1 MKIYEANTLIS
12 EMEARSRQ
20 YKKTREQ
27 FIDLKKAF
35 MDVANLGEA
44 FKGKGADNI
53 KAFYKEHASNVD
65 DWIDM
70 LDMKIAFFD
79 SIATTLEEAD
89 LAGNTFVDT
98 SFLENELENAH
109 KRSKGIVGEQKKAIS
124 AILEDINDIL
134 PLEVFS
140 TDDFKEH
147 LSDSKVQR
155 ENTVDK
161 VNEIDSKLVK
171 EYEKSQENQDY
182 IIAKN
187 KALIDAT
194 GQGKNATPIHFNAQA
209 YYDTK
214 VFKQRDKIHKKT
226 QEYLAVKKEEAEKHK
241 IKELKEKLA
250 KVSDPDEYL
259 EIAKKIGYENL
270 NSDQKQYVLQ
280 LEQMNQEKEI
290 LKGIGV
296 GLKDVV
302 VDTATG
308 IWDTVTKPG
317 ETLEGIGQ
325 TIMHPVKT
333 FNIIKKGIEDSY
345 QRDMVNGDSYSRA
358 RWVTYAIGMVGTSIV
373 GTKGVDKVGK
383 VSKAGKIGAAGA
395 KVKNVSKKAA
405 SKGVNITKKGSK
417 KAADKITKDIKDFKN
432 LLPRLQML
440 GPQFAM
446 ANVGKIPFNSV
457 DGSRLKDKLVQQAKR
472 VSDQSREIEGKVSDI
487 LEKSSKAKSNIKVDT
502 NDIHKVKYGNHFTRV
517 KRRKVLKPNIE
528 YTTPIGYTYK
538 TDDKGRIISASGKL
552 NLGAAK
558 RNKYA
563 QKIAGREDR
572 LKTDEGGH
580 LIATIFK
587 GSGKLD
593 NLVPMDGNLNKGE
606 WKKLENMW
614 AKQLDKGRTV
624 EVKIHPVYKGNSQR
638 PASFEIEYKIGNRKW
653 DVVNFDNKPGGK

>member
-27 FIDLKKAF
+27 FINLQKAF

-44 FKGKGADNI
+44 LKGKGADNI
-53 KAFYKEHASNVD
+53 KAFYKEHARNVD
-65 DWIDM
+65 DWLDM

-79 SIATTLEEAD
+79 SIAATLEEAD

-109 KRSKGIVGEQKKAIS
+109 KKSKGIIGEQKKAIK
-124 AILEDINDIL
+124 AILEDINDIV

-140 TDDFKEH
+140 TADFKQH

-161 VNEIDSKLVK
+161 VNEIDSKLVE

-182 IIAKN
+182 INAKN

-194 GQGKNATPIHFNAQA
+194 GQGKNATPIHFNAQT

-226 QEYLAVKKEEAEKHK
+226 QEYLAVKKEEAEKYK

-280 LEQMNQEKEI
+280 LEQMNQEKDI

-358 RWVTYAIGMVGTSIV
+358 RWVTYAIGMAGASIV
-373 GTKGVDKVGK
+373 GTKGADKVGK
-383 VSKAGKIGAAGA
+383 VSKAGKIGKAGA
-395 KVKNVSKKAA
+395 KVKDVS
-405 SKGVNITKKGSK
+405 KKGSK

-432 LLPRLQML
+432 LLPKLQIF
-440 GPQFAM
+440 GPQLAM
-446 ANVGKIPFNSV
+446 VNAGKIPFNSV
-457 DGSRLKDKLVQQAKR
+457 DGARLKDKLIHQAKKA
-472 VSDQSREIEGKVSDI
+472 SDQTREIRSKVSDI
-487 LEKSSKAKSNIKVDT
+487 LSERTSKEKSNIKVDSKS
-502 NDIHKVKYGNHFTRV
+502 IHKVKYGNHFTRV
-517 KRRKVLKPNIE
+517 KRRKVLKPNVE
-528 YTTPIGYTYK
+528 YITPIGYTYK
-538 TDDKGRIISASGKL
+538 TDHKGRIVSASGKL

-563 QKIAGREDR
+563 QKISGREDR

-624 EVKIHPVYKGNSQR
+624 EVKIQPVYKGDSQR

-653 DVVNFDNKPGGK
+653 DVVKFDNKPGGK

>member
-27 FIDLKKAF
+27 FINLKKAF

-44 FKGKGADNI
+44 LKGKGADNI
-53 KAFYKEHASNVD
+53 KAFYKEHARNVD
-65 DWIDM
+65 DWLDM
-70 LDMKIAFFD
+70 LDMKIAFFE
-79 SIATTLEEAD
+79 SIAATLEEAD

-109 KRSKGIVGEQKKAIS
+109 KKSKGIIGEQKKAIK
-124 AILEDINDIL
+124 AILEDINDIV

-140 TDDFKEH
+140 TADFKQH

-161 VNEIDSKLVK
+161 VNEIDSKLVE
-171 EYEKSQENQDY
+171 EYEKSQENHDY
-182 IIAKN
+182 INAKN

-226 QEYLAVKKEEAEKHK
+226 QEYLAVKKEEAEKYK

-280 LEQMNQEKEI
+280 LEQMNQEKDI

-308 IWDTVTKPG
+308 IWDTVTKPD

-373 GTKGVDKVGK
+373 GTKGADKVGK
-383 VSKAGKIGAAGA
+383 VSKAGKIGKAGA
-395 KVKNVSKKAA
+395 KVKDVS
-405 SKGVNITKKGSK
+405 KKGSK

-432 LLPRLQML
+432 LLPKLQIF
-440 GPQFAM
+440 GPQLAM

-457 DGSRLKDKLVQQAKR
+457 DGSRLKDKLIQQAKN
-472 VSDQSREIEGKVSDI
+472 VSDQTREIKGKVSDI
-487 LEKSSKAKSNIKVDT
+487 LNVRSSKAKSNIKVDT
-502 NDIHKVKYGNHFTRV
+502 KSIHKVKYGDHFTRV

-538 TDDKGRIISASGKL
+538 TDDKGRIVSASGKL

-614 AKQLDKGRTV
+614 AKQLDKGREV
-624 EVKIHPVYKGNSQR
+624 EVKIQPVYKGNSQR
-638 PASFEIEYKIGNRKW
+638 PTSFEVEYKIGNRKW
-653 DVVNFDNKPGGK
+653 DVVKFDNKPGGK

>member
-1 MKIYEANTLIS
+1 
-12 EMEARSRQ
+12 
-20 YKKTREQ
+20 
-27 FIDLKKAF
+27 

-44 FKGKGADNI
+44 LKGKGADNI
-53 KAFYKEHASNVD
+53 KAFYKEHARNVD
-65 DWIDM
+65 DWLDM
-70 LDMKIAFFD
+70 LDMKIAFFE
-79 SIATTLEEAD
+79 SIAATLEEAD

-109 KRSKGIVGEQKKAIS
+109 KKSKGIIGEQKKAIK
-124 AILEDINDIL
+124 AILEDINDIV

-140 TDDFKEH
+140 TADFKQH

-161 VNEIDSKLVK
+161 VNEIDSKLVE
-171 EYEKSQENQDY
+171 EYEKSQENHDY
-182 IIAKN
+182 INAKN

-226 QEYLAVKKEEAEKHK
+226 QEYLAVKKEEAEKYK

-280 LEQMNQEKEI
+280 LEQMNQEKDI

-308 IWDTVTKPG
+308 IWDTVTKPD

-373 GTKGVDKVGK
+373 GTKGADKVGK
-383 VSKAGKIGAAGA
+383 VSKAGKIGKAGA
-395 KVKNVSKKAA
+395 KVKDVS
-405 SKGVNITKKGSK
+405 KKGSK

-432 LLPRLQML
+432 LLPKLQIF
-440 GPQFAM
+440 GPQLAM

-457 DGSRLKDKLVQQAKR
+457 DGSRLKDKLIQQAKN
-472 VSDQSREIEGKVSDI
+472 VSDQTREIKGKVSDI
-487 LEKSSKAKSNIKVDT
+487 LNVRSSKAKSNIKVDT
-502 NDIHKVKYGNHFTRV
+502 KSIHKVKYGDHFTRV

-538 TDDKGRIISASGKL
+538 TDDKGRIVSASGKL

-614 AKQLDKGRTV
+614 AKQLDKGREV
-624 EVKIHPVYKGNSQR
+624 EVKIQPVYKGNSQR
-638 PASFEIEYKIGNRKW
+638 PTSFEVEYKIGNRKW
-653 DVVNFDNKPGGK
+653 DVVKFDNKPGGK

>member
-27 FIDLKKAF
+27 FINLQKAF
-35 MDVANLGEA
+35 IDVANLGEA
-44 FKGKGADNI
+44 LKGKGADNI
-53 KAFYKEHASNVD
+53 KAFYKEHARNVD
-65 DWIDM
+65 DWLDM

-79 SIATTLEEAD
+79 SIAATLEEAD

-109 KRSKGIVGEQKKAIS
+109 KKSKGIIGEQKKAIK
-124 AILEDINDIL
+124 AILEDINDIV

-140 TDDFKEH
+140 TADFKQH

-161 VNEIDSKLVK
+161 VNEVDSKLVE

-182 IIAKN
+182 INAKN

-194 GQGKNATPIHFNAQA
+194 GQGKNATPIHFNAQT

-226 QEYLAVKKEEAEKHK
+226 QEYLAVKKEEAEKYK

-280 LEQMNQEKEI
+280 LEQMNQEKDI

-358 RWVTYAIGMVGTSIV
+358 RWVTYAIGMAGASIV
-373 GTKGVDKVGK
+373 GTKGADKVGK
-383 VSKAGKIGAAGA
+383 VSKAGKIGKAGA
-395 KVKNVSKKAA
+395 KVKDVS
-405 SKGVNITKKGSK
+405 KKGSK

-432 LLPRLQML
+432 LLPKLQIF
-440 GPQFAM
+440 GPQLAM
-446 ANVGKIPFNSV
+446 VNAGKIPFNSV
-457 DGSRLKDKLVQQAKR
+457 DGARLKDKLIHQAKKA
-472 VSDQSREIEGKVSDI
+472 SDQTREIRSKVSDI
-487 LEKSSKAKSNIKVDT
+487 LSERTSKEKSNIKVDSKS
-502 NDIHKVKYGNHFTRV
+502 IHKVKYGNHFTRV
-517 KRRKVLKPNIE
+517 KRRKVLKPNVE
-528 YTTPIGYTYK
+528 YITPIGYTYK
-538 TDDKGRIISASGKL
+538 TDHKGRIVSASGKL

-563 QKIAGREDR
+563 QKISGREDR

-624 EVKIHPVYKGNSQR
+624 EVKIQPVYKGDSQR

-653 DVVNFDNKPGGK
+653 DVVKFDNKPGGK

>member
-27 FIDLKKAF
+27 FINLQKAF

-44 FKGKGADNI
+44 LKGKGADNI
-53 KAFYKEHASNVD
+53 KAFYKEHARNVD
-65 DWIDM
+65 DWLDM
-70 LDMKIAFFD
+70 LEMKIAFFD
-79 SIATTLEEAD
+79 SIAATLEEAD

-109 KRSKGIVGEQKKAIS
+109 KRSKGIVGEQKKAIK
-124 AILEDINDIL
+124 AILEDINDIV

-140 TDDFKEH
+140 TADFKQH
-147 LSDSKVQR
+147 LSDSKAQR

-161 VNEIDSKLVK
+161 VNETDSKLVK

-182 IIAKN
+182 IKAKN

-194 GQGKNATPIHFNAQA
+194 GKGKNAKPIHFNAKA

-214 VFKQRDKIHKKT
+214 VFKQGDKIHKKT

-259 EIAKKIGYENL
+259 EIAKEIGYENL
-270 NSDQKQYVLQ
+270 TPDQKQYVLQ
-280 LEQMNQEKEI
+280 LEQMNQEKDI

-308 IWDTVTKPG
+308 IWDTVTKPD

-325 TIMHPVKT
+325 TILHPVKT

-373 GTKGVDKVGK
+373 GTKGADKVGK
-383 VSKAGKIGAAGA
+383 VSKAGKIGKA
-395 KVKNVSKKAA
+395 KAKDASKKAV
-405 SKGVNITKKGSK
+405 SKGVNIAK
-417 KAADKITKDIKDFKN
+417 KASNKAVGRITKDFKDFKSM
-432 LLPRLQML
+432 LPNPPLF
-440 GPQFAM
+440 GPQLAM
-446 ANVGKIPFNSV
+446 ANSGKIPFNSV
-457 DGSRLKDKLVQQAKR
+457 DGARLKDKLIHQAKKA
-472 VSDQSREIEGKVSDI
+472 SDQTREIRSKVSDI
-487 LEKSSKAKSNIKVDT
+487 FSERTSKEKSNIKVDSKS
-502 NDIHKVKYGNHFTRV
+502 IHKVKYGNHFTRV
-517 KRRKVLKPNIE
+517 KRRKVLKPNVE
-528 YTTPIGYTYK
+528 YITPIGYTYK
-538 TDDKGRIISASGKL
+538 TDHKGRIVSASGKL

-563 QKIAGREDR
+563 QKISGREDR

-624 EVKIHPVYKGNSQR
+624 EVKIQPVYKGDSQR

-653 DVVNFDNKPGGK
+653 DVVKFDNKPGGK